1 MKRKPREVGG
11 GKKGDEKRCFLA
23 SKDLNASKS
32 MTFHVC
38 PLPGRLWPASL
49 APSPTQYD
57 CALLQTGHILSHPLA
72 LIQAASLT

>member
-38 PLPGRLWPASL
+38 PLPGPAL
-49 APSPTQYD
+49 ASVAGTLPHS
-57 CALLQTGHILSHPLA
+57 I
-72 LIQAASLT
+72 